1 MALLLGSWLLGT
13 ILVAG
18 MAAENFWMIDRL
30 VGSDGHPSFHE
41 KVVALPPGEAR
52 EMLRYLSSELNRFW
66 FQIWGWAEACFAV
79 ALLAMA
85 TRLKHRKL
93 LSGFA
98 LMLAAVALTNFYLT
112 PRIIEVGRALDF
124 VPREPPP
131 PSLAEF
137 GRLHA
142 AYSIL
147 DLAKL
152 LVGFWMAIALLR
164 LPTVS
169 PKEGKPFPKKTLP

>member
-1 MALLLGSWLLGT
+1 VNRGIMALILGGWLLGT

-30 VGSDGHPSFHE
+30 VGSDGHRSFHE

-66 FQIWGWAEACFAV
+66 FQIWGWAEASFGV

-93 LSGFA
+93 LIGFA
-98 LMLAAVALTNFYLT
+98 LMLAVVAVTNFYLT

-131 PSLAEF
+131 PGLAEF

-142 AYSIL
+142 AYSLL

-152 LVGFWMAIALLR
+152 LVGFWMAVVLSR
-164 LPTVS
+164 LPAAS
-169 PKEGKPFPKKTLP
+169 PKESKSLP